1 MGNISNNNIG
11 GSITGVDYYS
21 VIGVINTNNDVTY
34 PTQSITGFNLPTVSP
49 TQSGWVMVTQGTT
62 TLGWTNSISGS
73 VSQNLT
79 QVLAVGATANS
90 WINLGQSYG
99 VRETG
104 ATGSSVLFDS
114 SRLFLSTGDGSNSSG
129 INLYKNGL
137 LQLESSNGVDGCI
150 LTISD
155 GTHSY
160 GTGTVYFDGTSGRG
174 IQYYSDYST
183 NYTNRSLVDKEY
195 VDTKVSGAT
204 GSTSLA
210 NVLSVGATAST
221 SINMNSNNI
230 TGISSLGNESE
241 TTIEMINIINMS
253 LLTLMYNT

>member
-21 VIGVINTNNDVTY
+21 VIGVINTNNDVTN

-114 SRLFLSTGDGSNSSG
+114 SILILSSTAGTGFST
-129 INLYKNGL
+129 INLWKNGL

-150 LTISD
+150 LTMSD

-183 NYTNRSLVDKEY
+183 NYTNRSLVDKAY